1 MFKDLIRK
9 FVKSTITAARTTGG
23 EFLLRKTD
31 FGLVHVG
38 YDVIQK
44 IADRAVTQIQGIRET
59 EVVIEKTASSVTPF
73 KISLI
78 LALDEGFSAPR
89 VSQAADTAINDALN
103 QSLQLMFR
111 VPVEIKINQ
120 IKQAV
125 TPSRRR
131 RVR

>member
-1 MFKDLIRK
+1 MLKDLIRK

-31 FGLVHVG
+31 FGLVHVE
-38 YDVIQK
+38 YAVIQK
-44 IADRAVTQIQGIRET
+44 IAARAVEQIQGIRET
-59 EVVIEKTASSVTPF
+59 DVVVEKTASNVTPF
-73 KISLI
+73 KISLT

-111 VPVEIKINQ
+111 VPVEVKINQ

-131 RVR
+131 VR